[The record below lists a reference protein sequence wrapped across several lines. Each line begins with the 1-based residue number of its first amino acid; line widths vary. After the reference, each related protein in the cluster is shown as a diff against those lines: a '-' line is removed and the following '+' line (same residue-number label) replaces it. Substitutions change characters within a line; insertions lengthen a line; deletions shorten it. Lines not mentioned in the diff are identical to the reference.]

1 MKMKRFLVAVAA
13 IALLSACNETSNE
26 TISTDVVTNPATAD
40 NVDSKED
47 LPVMTFDTEL
57 QEFGTI
63 VQGDK
68 ARMTFAFKN
77 TGDTELIISSASGSC
92 GCTVPDYPKTPI
104 SPGEEGVIEVLF
116 DSKGKMGKQHKK
128 VNIVA
133 NTNPSTNTIAISGNV
148 VGPDNEQ

>member
-1 MKMKRFLVAVAA
+1 MKRIIVA
-13 IALLSACNETSNE
+13 IAISGMFAACGSSGDE
-26 TISTDVVTNPATAD
+26 TISTDVVSNPVSAD
-40 NVDSKED
+40 DTESKED
-47 LPVMTFDTEL
+47 LPIMEFETQL

-63 VQGDK
+63 VQGEK

-77 TGDTELIISSASGSC
+77 VGDSELIISSANGSC

-128 VNIVA
+128 VYIVA
-133 NTNPSTNTIAISGNV
+133 NTNPASNVIAISGNV
-148 VGPDNEQ
+148 VGPENEQ

>member
-1 MKMKRFLVAVAA
+1 MKRILVAIA
-13 IALLSACNETSNE
+13 ITGMLSACGSSGDEH
-26 TISTDVVTNPATAD
+26 ISTDVVTNPVSAD
-40 NVDSKED
+40 DADSKED
-47 LPVMTFDTEL
+47 LPVMEL

-63 VQGDK
+63 VQGEK

-77 TGDTELIISSASGSC
+77 VGDSELIISSANGSC

-128 VNIVA
+128 VYIVA
-133 NTNPSTNTIAISGNV
+133 NTNPASNVIAISGNV
-148 VGPDNEQ
+148 VGPENEQ